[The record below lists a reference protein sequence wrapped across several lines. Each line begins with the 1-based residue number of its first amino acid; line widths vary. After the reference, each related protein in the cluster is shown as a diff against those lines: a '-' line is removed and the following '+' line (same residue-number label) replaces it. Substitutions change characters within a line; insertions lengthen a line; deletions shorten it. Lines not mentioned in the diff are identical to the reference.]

1 MLLALTFLNMIYTD
15 SIVFTL
21 FGLVM
26 HSKDTL
32 FSQLGRFIYRF
43 RVAFIVIWVLIT
55 ALSVPF
61 IPHVLTPF
69 KSTGFVADRA
79 ESTLAQAY
87 LNKNLSYT
95 RDNRFI
101 VIYDSPSLH
110 ATTKT
115 FHKKIKHSLSGL
127 KNFPL
132 PHEIIYP
139 KDNTDQISKN
149 KHTAYA
155 VILFKSTEPMS
166 SDMLK
171 QFKASIKT
179 PKNMKVCI
187 GGERM
192 FTEGINE
199 QTQED
204 LYRADLVAAPVTTVV
219 LILIFGTIV
228 ATLIPMCLG
237 GGCALII
244 LTSLYFLGH
253 IFTLSIFTLNL
264 ALLLGLCL
272 SLDYSLFI
280 IFRFRDELKKQAS
293 VLDAIAITF
302 STAGRAIFFSGLA
315 VFISLSAL
323 LLFPIN
329 ILFSIGVGGLVAVF
343 IAVMM
348 ALTLLPAMLSVVH
361 HRINRLAIR
370 NIKPDKPNKR
380 HLWRSLAEIVVNR
393 PFSFFFLS
401 LALLLVLGYSFL
413 NVNFGISDFKIVPKH
428 SESRQFFDEFEKN
441 FPKTELSPILLIVS
455 TDSGSILSA
464 RHISKLYDF
473 TRKLEKNK
481 KIQRVGSIVTTKP
494 RLFRR
499 QYQELYQSY
508 TQRNSSGIKQLL
520 ATTTGKQFSLI
531 RVISKYESDSS
542 QTKALIK
549 ELRAMDPGKG
559 LTLQITGVPVQ
570 NLDVM
575 HAITEVFPY
584 AVLWVMA
591 LTYLI
596 LLMLLRSLF
605 LPLKAIFMTILSLS
619 ACYGMLVFIFQ
630 EGHFHQLLNFQPQGM
645 LDVTLVII
653 IFCAIFG
660 FSMDYEVFLLTRI
673 QEHYKKTHDNKSS
686 IVFGIDQSSRI
697 ITSAALIVICLC
709 GSFMTADVLMV
720 KEFGL
725 GIAVAIAVD
734 AFIIRTLLVPSTM
747 VLLKDWNWYL
757 PKWLDKLLP

>member
-1 MLLALTFLNMIYTD
+1 MQIINITYTD
-15 SIVFTL
+15 RIQINHNEHKMNQEGTVFSYV
-21 FGLVM
+21 G
-26 HSKDTL
+26 D
-32 FSQLGRFIYRF
+32 FIYRF
-43 RVAFIVIWVLIT
+43 RIAFIVIWLLIT
-55 ALSVPF
+55 AFCTPF
-61 IPHVLTPF
+61 IPHILEPF
-69 KSTGFVADRA
+69 KSTGFVAERA
-79 ESTLAQAY
+79 DSTYAQNF
-87 LNKNLSYT
+87 LNKHLSYT

-101 VIYDSPSLH
+101 VLYDSAQLR
-110 ATTKT
+110 TTSET
-115 FHKKIKHSLSGL
+115 FHKKIKYSLSGL
-127 KNFPL
+127 KNFPM

-139 KDNTDQISKN
+139 KDNPQQVSKN
-149 KHTAYA
+149 KHAAYA
-155 VILFKSTEPMS
+155 VLLFKSTEPMS
-166 SDMLK
+166 SNMLK
-171 QFKASIKT
+171 QLKSTIKT
-179 PKNMKVCI
+179 PKKMHVCM
-187 GGERM
+187 GGERV
-192 FTEGINE
+192 FTEGINK

-204 LYRADLVAAPVTTVV
+204 LYQADMVAVPVTTVV
-219 LILIFGTIV
+219 LILIFGTLV

-244 LTSLYFLGH
+244 LTTLYFLGNL
-253 IFTLSIFTLNL
+253 FTLSIFTLNL

-280 IFRFRDELKKQAS
+280 IFRFRSELQKQAS
-293 VLDAIAITF
+293 VRDAVIVTF
-302 STAGRAIFFSGLA
+302 ATAGRAIFFSGLA
-315 VFISLSAL
+315 VFVSLSAL

-343 IAVMM
+343 IAVMI
-348 ALTLLPAMLSVVH
+348 ALTLLPAILSVIH

-370 NIKPDKPNKR
+370 KVQHGEASKH
-380 HLWRSLAEIVVNR
+380 HLWRTLAQIVVSK
-393 PFSFFFLS
+393 PLSFFFISLS
-401 LALLLVLGYSFL
+401 LLLVLGYSFL

-428 SESRQFFDEFEKN
+428 SESRQFFDAFEKN
-441 FPKTELSPILLIVS
+441 FSKTELSPILLIVS
-455 TDSGSILSA
+455 TKKDSILSA
-464 RHISKLYDF
+464 RHVSQLYDL

-481 KIQRVGSIVTTKP
+481 KIERVGSIVTTKP
-494 RLFRR
+494 RLLRR
-499 QYQELYQSY
+499 QYQELYMSSE
-508 TQRNSSGIKQLL
+508 QRDSKGIKQLL

-531 RVISKYESDSS
+531 RVISKYNTDSPE
-542 QTKALIK
+542 TKALIK
-549 ELRAMDPGKG
+549 ELRAMNPGKG
-559 LTLQITGVPVQ
+559 LTLRITGVPVQ

-575 HAITEVFPY
+575 RAITDVFPY
-584 AVLWVMA
+584 AVIWVMG

-605 LPLKAIFMTILSLS
+605 LPLKAIFMNILSIS
-619 ACYGMLVFIFQ
+619 ACYGVLVFIFQ
-630 EGHFHQLLNFQPQGM
+630 EGHFHQLLNFEPQGM

-673 QEHYKKTHDNKSS
+673 QEHYKKTHNNKAS
-686 IVFGIDQSSRI
+686 IIFGIDQSSRI

-747 VLLKDWNWYL
+747 VLIKNWNWYL